1 MYFIF
6 LLNQL
11 RMMENKSLKT
21 KYAPAERS
29 DLKTIEQQS
38 AVFGKNKILI
48 DLANSLSQ
56 MLLILN
62 KERQIVFAN
71 QLFLNWLKASDL
83 KEILGKRPGES
94 VNCIYSNISTGGCGT
109 TEFCRTCGAINSI
122 LEAQLGIQST
132 KECRILTT
140 ENDALDLKITSS
152 PYEYEGNNFTTFA
165 IIDISDEKRRK
176 TLERVFF
183 HDVLNSAGGISGL
196 SGFLQEIND
205 KNEIVEIA
213 QIIKRSA
220 DNLIEEIQLQR
231 ELSAAERGDLE
242 LSFTEINSLQIL
254 KSVKELFSN
263 HEIVKDKHIKIS
275 DSAFDI
281 YFNSDNVLLRRILGN
296 MLKNALE
303 ASLPGQ
309 TVILSSEKKDDKVVF
324 SVQNSTFIP
333 VEIQRQLFQRSFSTK
348 GTGRGI
354 GTYSMKLL
362 GEKYLKGKV
371 WFESS
376 QQNGTSFFIAL

>member
-1 MYFIF
+1 MV
-6 LLNQL
+6 
-11 RMMENKSLKT
+11 NKPLKT
-21 KYAPAERS
+21 NYAPAERS

-38 AVFGKNKILI
+38 LVFGKNKILI

-71 QLFLNWLKASDL
+71 QLFLNWLKVSDL

-94 VNCIYSNISTGGCGT
+94 VNCIYSNISVGGCGT

-281 YFNSDNVLLRRILGN
+281 NFNADNVLLRRILGN
-296 MLKNALE
+296 MLKNGLE

-309 TVILSSEKKDDKVVF
+309 TVVLSSEKKGDKVVF

-333 VEIQRQLFQRSFSTK
+333 IEIQRQLFQRSFSTK

-376 QQNGTSFFIAL
+376 RENGTSFFIAL